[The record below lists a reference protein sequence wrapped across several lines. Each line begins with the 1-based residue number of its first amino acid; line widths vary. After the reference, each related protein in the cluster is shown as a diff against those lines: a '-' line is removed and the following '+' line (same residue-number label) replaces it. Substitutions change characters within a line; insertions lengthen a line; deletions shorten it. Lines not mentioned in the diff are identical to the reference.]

1 MKQILLLIMCMSASL
16 AAFSDYEA
24 APRIICDDFDENGV
38 LTAWR
43 DHVFYLSDEIK
54 DIDNGRWHFT
64 IPLTYETFE
73 TDLED
78 NAQSCVVT
86 KLFDYFHLE
95 DAIASSD
102 GIMTCILDY
111 SYYKDGILFQLEPVE
126 VKLDLRPKIFEV
138 NFPEIEFNESKTF
151 YIIHFE
157 VKYGGDNMIYMSA
170 ESEYSFT
177 SRSEYLRQP
186 EIATGITMRLDA
198 EGYSWI
204 DFMVS
209 NKYGKAFVK
218 YEFEPNAVNW
228 YPVISEIVTTD
239 IYDIP
244 DTDLDNT
251 HECVY
256 SVYDICGNLLWSGT
270 DLVQLRNISYQGLAI
285 VRCCSENHNKSFKI
299 TL

>member
-138 NFPEIEFNESKTF
+138 NIAEIEFSDDDYF
-151 YIIHFE
+151 YRVHFE
-157 VKYGGDNMIYMSA
+157 IEYGGKDYIHVSTEEEYGHTIQTISINQPEKATDVTPWID
-170 ESEYSFT
+170 SEY
-177 SRSEYLRQP
+177 Y
-186 EIATGITMRLDA
+186 A
-198 EGYSWI
+198 WI

-209 NKYGKAFVK
+209 NKYGKAYVK

-299 TL
+299 IL

>member
-1 MKQILLLIMCMSASL
+1 
-16 AAFSDYEA
+16 
-24 APRIICDDFDENGV
+24 
-38 LTAWR
+38 
-43 DHVFYLSDEIK
+43 
-54 DIDNGRWHFT
+54 
-64 IPLTYETFE
+64 
-73 TDLED
+73 
-78 NAQSCVVT
+78 
-86 KLFDYFHLE
+86 
-95 DAIASSD
+95 
-102 GIMTCILDY
+102 
-111 SYYKDGILFQLEPVE
+111 
-126 VKLDLRPKIFEV
+126 
-138 NFPEIEFNESKTF
+138 
-151 YIIHFE
+151 
-157 VKYGGDNMIYMSA
+157 
-170 ESEYSFT
+170 
-177 SRSEYLRQP
+177 
-186 EIATGITMRLDA
+186 MRLDA